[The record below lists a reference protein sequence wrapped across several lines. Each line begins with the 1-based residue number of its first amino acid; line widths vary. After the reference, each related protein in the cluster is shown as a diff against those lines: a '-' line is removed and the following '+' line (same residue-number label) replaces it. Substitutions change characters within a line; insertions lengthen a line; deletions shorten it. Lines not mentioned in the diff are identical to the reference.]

1 MFVYHRDLLRETDR
15 LYERQRELDDIR
27 KDKARHAARVRAEAA
42 DLGLNQSDY
51 DGSSSG
57 DDETESERS
66 EIVLSPRDDGAAAS
80 RSPRAGSSS
89 AAGIEGDIPDTP
101 RLTRSGGMTPRRSAS
116 RRMRPKSPKVEY
128 KGLFQVPNKKKW

>member
-1 MFVYHRDLLRETDR
+1 M
-15 LYERQRELDDIR
+15 
-27 KDKARHAARVRAEAA
+27 RAEAA
-42 DLGLNQSDY
+42 ELGLNQSDY

-57 DDETESERS
+57 DDEETESERS
-66 EIVLSPRDDGAAAS
+66 EIELSPRDDGAAAS

-89 AAGIEGDIPDTP
+89 AAGVEGDLPDTP

-128 KGLFQVPNKKKW
+128 KGLFQVPNKKKWYVYFMYRMGNWTDVFF

>member
-1 MFVYHRDLLRETDR
+1 M
-15 LYERQRELDDIR
+15 YERQRELDDIR
-27 KDKARHAARVRAEAA
+27 KDKARHAARMRAEGAE
-42 DLGLNQSDY
+42 LGLNQSDY
-51 DGSSSG
+51 DGSIG
-57 DDETESERS
+57 DDEDETESERS
-66 EIVLSPRDDGAAAS
+66 EIVLSTRDGAAVS

-89 AAGIEGDIPDTP
+89 AAGIEGDLPDTP